1 MGKYIGID
9 LGTTF
14 SCMAY
19 INEDGNPVVISNAEG
34 ENITASTV
42 YYSEDG
48 RTVVGDAAKEASLEN
63 PQNFVEHIKCFMG
76 RGKFGEN
83 AVHTSDGRSFEPEDV
98 SAVILKKLKTDA
110 EKLLGDTI
118 DGAVI
123 TVPAYFNDLQRDATQ
138 KAGEIAGLNVMGIIN
153 EPTAAALA
161 FGASAESADK
171 QTILVYDLGG
181 GTFDVTV
188 MEIDGNEITVLATD
202 GDREKGGRNFD
213 MLIIEDAY
221 KQALSQGIDLK
232 KDDDDWRDLTMKAE
246 KCKRNLSQASQS
258 SFIIKAA
265 GGKKFSYTLTRDD
278 FEKMLEQHII
288 QTISVVEGVCE
299 DAGIS
304 YGDLDKILLVGGS
317 TRIPMIAR
325 VLEDETGI
333 KPSGEVHP
341 DEAVAIGAAFYACE
355 LAHKFAEN
363 KPNNNGTNQPD
374 IPELKKSFSFTDVTS
389 HSIGLVA
396 QDNDTGKLYN
406 SIVLPRNE
414 PVPAQFTNRYHTTQS
429 FQSEIELQI
438 TQGED
443 KDIEYVPIIGT
454 SVIQIAPRENPVTVE
469 VTISCDKNSIIHVNV
484 TDIDANTFLGE
495 MEIDRTCNLT
505 REQIEDSKHLI
516 ETLDISGDY

>member
-34 ENITASTV
+34 DNITASAV

-48 RTVVGDAAKEASLEN
+48 KTVVGEAAKEASLDN

-76 RGKFGEN
+76 RGKVGDN

-110 EKLLGDTI
+110 EKLLGDTV

-161 FGASAESADK
+161 FGVSSNMDKK
-171 QTILVYDLGG
+171 QTVLVYDLGG
-181 GTFDVTV
+181 GTFDVTII
-188 MEIDGNEITVLATD
+188 EINGNEITVLGTD
-202 GDREKGGRNFD
+202 GDRDKGGRNFD
-213 MLIIEDAY
+213 MLIIDDAY
-221 KQALSQGIDLK
+221 NKALSQGINLK
-232 KDDDDWRDLTMKAE
+232 KDADDWRDLTMKAE
-246 KCKRNLSQASQS
+246 KCKRTLSQANQA
-258 SFIIKAA
+258 SFIIKATD
-265 GGKKFSYTLTRDD
+265 GKFSYTLTRDE
-278 FEKMLEQHII
+278 FERMLEQHII
-288 QTISVVEGVCE
+288 QTISVVEGVC
-299 DAGIS
+299 DDTGVS
-304 YGDLDKILLVGGS
+304 YKDLDKILLVGGS

-341 DEAVAIGAAFYACE
+341 DEAVAIGAAFHACE
-355 LAHKFAEN
+355 LARRSIDN
-363 KPNNNGTNQPD
+363 KAASDGTAQNEL
-374 IPELKKSFSFTDVTS
+374 PELKKSFSFTDVTS
-389 HSIGLVA
+389 HSIGLIA
-396 QDNDTGKLYN
+396 QNGNTGNLYN
-406 SIVLPRNE
+406 SIILPRNE
-414 PVPAQFTNRYHTTQS
+414 PVPAQFTNQYSTTQP
-429 FQSEIELQI
+429 FQSEIEIEI

-443 KDIEYVPIIGT
+443 EDVDYVTVIGT
-454 SVIQIAPRENPVTVE
+454 SVIKVAPRESLVPIE
-469 VTISCDKNSIIHVNV
+469 VTISCDENSIIHVSVVDLDN
-484 TDIDANTFLGE
+484 NTFLGE

-505 REQIEDSKHLI
+505 REQVEESKHLI
-516 ETLDISGDY
+516 DTLDISGGF